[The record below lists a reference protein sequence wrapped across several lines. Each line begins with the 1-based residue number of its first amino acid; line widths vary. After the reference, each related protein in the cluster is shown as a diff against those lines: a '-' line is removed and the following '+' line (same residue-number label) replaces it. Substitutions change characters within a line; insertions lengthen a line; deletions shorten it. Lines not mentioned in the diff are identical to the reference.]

1 MYINIESVTAT
12 GDHTT
17 VILIQCIVHNIRT
30 CAVHEHAEL
39 FPYPEA
45 VDPSDTLETG
55 FTRLVV
61 SQSATSAFLDC
72 SKHKIQVRTYVVNH

>member
-1 MYINIESVTAT
+1 MYCT
-12 GDHTT
+12 
-17 VILIQCIVHNIRT
+17 
-30 CAVHEHAEL
+30 VHEHAQL

-72 SKHKIQVRTYVVNH
+72 SKHKIQTTCTYIRSESLIGENRKKASFLIYCSKASNINGLY